1 MNKQASIHTP
11 PTFIR
16 LLTRLGSPVPLV
28 PEERSKRISA
38 VFLLLAS
45 TVVFVT
51 FSLYHI
57 YVGNYFVLMA
67 NAIALTGF
75 VLLLLGLRR
84 MERGLVLYW
93 IMAFCFMLFCGIIVV
108 LGRTE
113 ISYFLW
119 IFIFP
124 AVGFSILGARQG
136 LAASLLFLV
145 ISIVLM
151 SVPRSW
157 LHTPPYSAYILVRS
171 IVIYLTITLIFFY
184 YETSQQIL
192 IQYIQREKT
201 KFENASKVDA
211 LTGLA
216 NRRDIAEKLAIERLR
231 QLRMGH
237 PLTVILGDIDDFKHL
252 NDTHG
257 HDAGDHV
264 LQRVAREMQRHT
276 RDIDCPARWGGE
288 EFLIMLVE
296 TDRESGRKVAERLR
310 QTIAATRFRYNG
322 RDLSVTMTFG
332 VTSCQESENDID
344 ACIKRA
350 DEAMYVGK
358 KQGKN
363 RVIAG

>member
-1 MNKQASIHTP
+1 MHKQAPIYEP
-11 PTFIR
+11 PAFIR
-16 LLTRLGSPVPLV
+16 LLTRLGSPVPLE
-28 PEERSKRISA
+28 PEERRKRISA
-38 VFLLLAS
+38 VFLLLAG
-45 TVVFVT
+45 TVVFVS
-51 FSLYHI
+51 FSVYHI
-57 YVGNYFVLMA
+57 YVGNHFVLIA
-67 NAIALTGF
+67 NAVALTGF

-84 MERGLVLYW
+84 TERGLVLYW
-93 IMAFCFMLFCGIIVV
+93 LIAFCFMIFCGIIVV
-108 LGRTE
+108 MGRTE

-119 IFIFP
+119 IFIYP

-136 LAASLLFLV
+136 LAASLLFLA
-145 ISIVLM
+145 ITLVLM

-157 LHTPPYSAYILVRS
+157 LHTPPYSIFVLARS
-171 IVIYLTITLIFFY
+171 VIIYLTVTFIFFY
-184 YETSQQIL
+184 YEISQQIL
-192 IQYIQREKT
+192 IQYIEREKK

-216 NRRDIAEKLAIERLR
+216 NRRDMAEKLATERLR

-237 PLTVILGDIDDFKHL
+237 PFTVILGDIDDFKHL

-264 LQRVAREMQRHT
+264 LKQVAREMRRHT

-296 TDRESGRKVAERLR
+296 TDRENGQKVAERLR
-310 QTIAATRFRYNG
+310 QAIAATPFRYNG
-322 RDLSVTMTFG
+322 SDLSVTMTFG
-332 VTSCQESENDID
+332 VTSCQEAENDID

-350 DEAMYVGK
+350 DEALYAGK
-358 KQGKN
+358 KKGKN